1 MLLGERQSLARG
13 EGRVRRRLG
22 TGRQQ
27 QQQQEKAG
35 PGAHMGGDVP
45 LPVPWGQWF
54 LLLPP
59 LQTLTSSSRRRD
71 SSWYLSLNSG
81 LNFWSRSVSTFFKSS

>member
-1 MLLGERQSLARG
+1 
-13 EGRVRRRLG
+13 
-22 TGRQQ
+22 
-27 QQQQEKAG
+27 
-35 PGAHMGGDVP
+35 MGGDVP

-59 LQTLTSSSRRRD
+59 LQSCLQTLTSSSRRRD